1 MASLIDAQIER
12 SGSKYQ
18 MSYNLTLQNKIAT
31 EYEFSNV
38 AVPPLISSSKQIR
51 IYIELLRTGA
61 QIKSKIGGKL
71 SITAIQTS
79 TWLYE

>member
-18 MSYNLTLQNKIAT
+18 ISYNLTPQNKIAT

-38 AVPPLISSSKQIR
+38 AVPPLRSSSKQNQDLYR
-51 IYIELLRTGA
+51 ALTYRCPDK
-61 QIKSKIGGKL
+61 IKNWG
-71 SITAIQTS
+71 
-79 TWLYE
+79 